1 MSTFSGLGINPMRMD
16 SDDSLTE
23 KDALNLRIEQLERDK
38 EELEAM
44 VSKLKLQAVKF
55 KRRYVKQTTE
65 ASIGCTLITDASM
78 PQLRAKIAELER
90 ELESERLS
98 SQLLR

>member
-1 MSTFSGLGINPMRMD
+1 MRMD

-44 VSKLKLQAVKF
+44 VSKLKL
-55 KRRYVKQTTE
+55 
-65 ASIGCTLITDASM
+65 
-78 PQLRAKIAELER
+78 
-90 ELESERLS
+90 
-98 SQLLR
+98 

>member
-44 VSKLKLQAVKF
+44 VSKLKL
-55 KRRYVKQTTE
+55 
-65 ASIGCTLITDASM
+65 
-78 PQLRAKIAELER
+78 
-90 ELESERLS
+90 
-98 SQLLR
+98 